1 MRGKTKIGNSLLIAA
16 LILSTLAFVSPAFAP
31 SAGLRAPTIINPY
44 LTPGQI
50 FTADIIVSNVVQ
62 MYQYELVLSYDTNI
76 ITATNVIVPRVKGGP
91 NFPFSS
97 FTIDDTTG
105 TVTLSAH
112 TDNNTL
118 SQGPPLFP
126 QYNFAP
132 LITATAGTP
141 IAIINFQVDA
151 RGVSALD
158 IHDSVLYDRYMVA
171 IEPHLEIDGSFD
183 NNFQGLLEAPMIKD
197 EMLMAED
204 IVEVDITIDDV
215 KKLWGYQ
222 FTLSYDTNV
231 LTALDW
237 DTLSRFTMKA
247 PSIIDDAAGFA
258 RLAANSYFGDKV
270 GLTTT
275 NPVAIAKIY
284 FQVDA
289 DGWSKLDLSDEVLA
303 TTSGNT
309 LVVDVHDG
317 AFVSVNVADLKG
329 RAAWPDVYKFVQ
341 SKEPDPIDT
350 LYARVAMNM
359 TGEPVLVQVVFSVYD
374 REFGILLG
382 TIKTTPV
389 LMGPLDDTTV
399 TADFDTNA
407 WGTPGYK
414 VTLLAQA
421 WYDVSGDGVMDFSG
435 YRIKPV
441 NINVQP

>member
-1 MRGKTKIGNSLLIAA
+1 
-16 LILSTLAFVSPAFAP
+16 
-31 SAGLRAPTIINPY
+31 
-44 LTPGQI
+44 
-50 FTADIIVSNVVQ
+50 
-62 MYQYELVLSYDTNI
+62 MYKYELVLSYDTSI
-76 ITATNVIVPRVKGGP
+76 ITATNVILPRVKGGP

-105 TVTLSAH
+105 TLTMWAM
-112 TDNNTL
+112 TDNNTA
-118 SQGPPLFP
+118 SVAPW
-126 QYNFAP
+126 YAP

-141 IAIINFQVDA
+141 IAIINFEVDA

-158 IHDSVLYDRYMVA
+158 IHDSKLYDRYMVA
-171 IEPHLEIDGSFD
+171 IEPHLELDGSFD
-183 NNFQGLLEAPMIKD
+183 NRFQGLLAAPMIKD

-204 IVEVDITIDDV
+204 IVEVVITIDDV
-215 KKLWGYQ
+215 KKLWCFQ

-231 LTALDW
+231 LTAYDW
-237 DTLSRFTMKA
+237 EPMSIFSTRA
-247 PSIIDDAAGFA
+247 PSIIDDTLGYA
-258 RLAANSYFGDKV
+258 RVAANSYFGDKV

-289 DGWSKLDLSDEVLA
+289 DGWSKLDLSDEVIA
-303 TTSGNT
+303 TTTGNT

-329 RAAWPDVYKFVQ
+329 KAAWPDVHKFVQ
-341 SKEPDPIDT
+341 SQEPDLIDT

-399 TADFDTNA
+399 TADFDT
-407 WGTPGYK
+407 GTPGYK

-441 NINVQP
+441 NINVLP